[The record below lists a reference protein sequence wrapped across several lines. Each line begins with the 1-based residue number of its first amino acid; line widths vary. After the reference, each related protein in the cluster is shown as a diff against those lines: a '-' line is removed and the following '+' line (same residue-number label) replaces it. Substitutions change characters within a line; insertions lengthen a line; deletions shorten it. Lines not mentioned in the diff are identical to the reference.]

1 MLPSNSERI
10 YFRKTYTKEMADE
23 YCFLCGLP
31 YSDRAL
37 THPQK
42 PNLAWLGKG
51 IGFDPKSR
59 GRYAVGEDDWYG
71 CFPIVGTNL
80 MFGNAERDP
89 DPKKCAFSG
98 IVCHEHCVKFA
109 EQTIG
114 RPIDVD
120 TMVQLKQRSLAVQSR
135 EYRNQVF
142 PWELAY
148 ENEGG
153 TFFSS
158 PLSEDGNSTRSRI
171 RICLVKAGLST
182 NTSRTDEWYEDVFD
196 DLLEQCR
203 RATRAL
209 EDVMRRQRHALG
221 RNVWSLHSVVSNV
234 GNDLARAAADA
245 YRVLDWEEEHGEAP
259 SAPPL
264 GVPPLGVPP
273 QSVPP
278 QGVPPL
284 GVPPST
290 ARLGCNKLR
299 KQPCTS
305 TPHCEWTKNRGCHER
320 R

>member
-1 MLPSNSERI
+1 
-10 YFRKTYTKEMADE
+10 MADE
-23 YCFLCGLP
+23 CCFLCGLP
-31 YSDRAL
+31 YSDSGL

-59 GRYAVGEDDWYG
+59 GRYAVGQDDWYG

-80 MFGNAERDP
+80 RFGNAERDP

-98 IVCHEHCVKFA
+98 MVCHEHCVKFA

-120 TMVQLKQRSLAVQSR
+120 TMVQLKQRSFAVQSR
-135 EYRNQVF
+135 DYHSQAYL
-142 PWELAY
+142 WELAY
-148 ENEGG
+148 ETEGM

-182 NTSRTDEWYEDVFD
+182 NTSTDDWYDDLFD
-196 DLLEQCR
+196 DMFEQCR

-209 EDVMRRQRHALG
+209 EDEMRRQRHKLG
-221 RNVWSLHSVVSNV
+221 RNARKLHWVASNV
-234 GNDLARAAADA
+234 ANDLARATADA
-245 YRVLDWEEEHGEAP
+245 TRVLDEHSKAP
-259 SAPPL
+259 S
-264 GVPPLGVPP
+264 VPPKV
-273 QSVPP
+273 VPP
-278 QGVPPL
+278 QGVQPMAVPPSTA
-284 GVPPST
+284 PPST